1 MLILTRVSKER
12 LKSAIGFEEFLQRL
26 EEVRK
31 EGIIKTVILAII
43 FVVFTAV
50 CFSQLMLFAAM
61 YHHLDL
67 QLVIA
72 GAVMPVIHLG
82 IFDLIWCAVLS
93 IIYIKGYDSQTFRTI
108 YRCLSVT
115 AWKI

>member
-12 LKSAIGFEEFLQRL
+12 LKRAIGFEEFLQRL

-43 FVVFTAV
+43 FVVFTVV
-50 CFSQLMLFAAM
+50 CFSQLILFAAM
-61 YHHLDL
+61 YHHLYL

-72 GAVMPVIHLG
+72 GAVMSVIHLG

-93 IIYIKGYDSQTFRTI
+93 IVYVKGYDSQT
-108 YRCLSVT
+108 YRAIDRGLSVP